1 MNRPNFRPWLRA
13 LVALMLVASL
23 RGQTAPT
30 TSSASPSSA
39 RGEEPV
45 VLSPFQV
52 GSESDRGYMSTAIL
66 QGGRGKID
74 HRRRVCEFLLQ
85 ALERLDDE
93 IASGAPVVEL
103 RRFADEARAE
113 LERRRLN
120 PMES

>member
-1 MNRPNFRPWLRA
+1 MARA
-13 LVALMLVASL
+13 ASDLITVVA
-23 RGQTAPT
+23 
-30 TSSASPSSA
+30 
-39 RGEEPV
+39 
-45 VLSPFQV
+45 
-52 GSESDRGYMSTAIL
+52 
-66 QGGRGKID
+66 
-74 HRRRVCEFLLQ
+74 VCEFLLQ